1 MSNIIGSWKHKGIEL
16 AAWQGADKISFTFR
30 KSYKDKATNE
40 WKESKHLFP
49 EEVVAVAA
57 LFNRATAW
65 ISETGISLNPAHTFS
80 SAKDVVDNIRIPGAH
95 TTTLGA
101 ARLPQIIDHAL
112 LARGYK
118 SASVLGDTVRLCNWN
133 KTETP
138 NSSRQFWLQSVYLY
152 GGTGDYYTDFEHW
165 SHVSKEVRE
174 TRQQHLDTLAEG
186 EEPQGV
192 ARQLKGQQWVEHW
205 DVKNKKFA
213 CYNIEPYL

>member
-16 AAWQGADKISFTFR
+16 AAWQGTDKISFTFR

-80 SAKDVVDNIRIPGAH
+80 SAKDVVDGIRIPGAH
-95 TTTLGA
+95 TMTLGA
-101 ARLPQIIDHAL
+101 SRLPQIIDHAL

-133 KTETP
+133 KAETP
-138 NSSRQFWLQSVYLY
+138 NTSRQFWLQSVYLY
-152 GGTGDYYTDFEHW
+152 GGSGDYYTDFEHW
-165 SHVSKEVRE
+165 SQVSRDTFA
-174 TRQQHLDTLAEG
+174 TRQQHLDTLTEG

-205 DVKNKKFA
+205 DAEKKKFA